1 LVFEQPNGEKPI
13 DMPLSDFFGKTP
25 STVMK
30 DNTVDEKFSAVEI
43 EEEKLQEYI
52 EQVLQIESVAC
63 KDWLT
68 NKVDRSVS
76 GKIAQQQCVGEI
88 NLPLANFGA
97 VALDYRGEKGM
108 AVSIGHAPLVALANP
123 EAGSVMAIAEALTNI
138 VFAPLA
144 DGLESVSLS
153 ANWMWPCKNAGEDA
167 RLYKAVEACSD
178 FACELGIN
186 IPTGKD
192 SLSMT
197 QKYPSGERVF
207 SPGTVIITAGAEVS
221 NVKKIVEPVLV
232 NNPETALYYID
243 FSFDTH
249 KLGGSVLAQ
258 ILNKIGDE
266 VPTVTDSEYFK
277 SAFDSVQE
285 LVNKGLIL
293 AGHDISEGGMFTALL
308 EMCFANREGGLRV
321 NLDDLE
327 SRRKIGEN
335 SLVKILFAENP
346 GVIIQVKDKKAV
358 EKILTEN
365 GIGFAKIA
373 QPIAERRLEISKKK
387 ASYAFSINE
396 LRDLWY
402 RSSYLFDAKQSDEK
416 HAEERF
422 ANYKN
427 QPLEFEYLPS
437 FKGKLSQFD
446 LSFDRKPSGTKVGI
460 IRDKGTNGEREMAY
474 ALYLAGFDVKDIH
487 MTDLV
492 SWRETLEDLNMIVF
506 CGGFSN
512 SDVLGSAKGWA
523 GGFLYNEKAKTALE
537 NFYKREDTL
546 SLGVCNGC
554 QLMIELGLI
563 TPEHDTKPKMLH
575 NASQKF
581 ESNFVGLTI
590 PENNSVMLGS
600 LADSKLGVW
609 IAHGE
614 GKFHLPKSES
624 AYNIVAKYA
633 YENYPANPNGSDYNV
648 AGIASADGRHLA
660 MMPHPERAIF
670 PWQCAHYPAE
680 RINSDQ
686 ITPWV
691 EAFVNARKWIEGKK

>member
-1 LVFEQPNGEKPI
+1 
-13 DMPLSDFFGKTP
+13 
-25 STVMK
+25 
-30 DNTVDEKFSAVEI
+30 
-43 EEEKLQEYI
+43 
-52 EQVLQIESVAC
+52 
-63 KDWLT
+63 
-68 NKVDRSVS
+68 
-76 GKIAQQQCVGEI
+76 
-88 NLPLANFGA
+88 LA
-97 VALDYRGEKGM
+97 
-108 AVSIGHAPLVALANP
+108 
-123 EAGSVMAIAEALTNI
+123 
-138 VFAPLA
+138 
-144 DGLESVSLS
+144 SVSLS

-197 QKYPSGERVF
+197 QKYKSGERVF
-207 SPGTVIITAGAEVS
+207 SPGTVIISAAAEVS

-232 NNPETALYYID
+232 NNPETAVYYID
-243 FSFDTH
+243 FSFDKH

-258 ILNKIGDE
+258 TLNKIGDE

-277 SAFDSVQE
+277 SAFVSVQE
-285 LVNKGLIL
+285 LINKGLIL
-293 AGHDISEGGMFTALL
+293 AGHDISEGGMLTALL
-308 EMCFANREGGLRV
+308 EMCFANREGGLNV
-321 NLDDLE
+321 NLD
-327 SRRKIGEN
+327 SINEN

-346 GVIIQVKDKKAV
+346 GVLIQVKDTKTV
-358 EKILTEN
+358 EKILSEN
-365 GIGFAKIA
+365 GVGFARIA
-373 QPIAERRLEISKKK
+373 QPIAERRLEIHKKK
-387 ASYAFSINE
+387 TAYAFSINE
-396 LRDLWY
+396 LRDIWY
-402 RSSYLFDAKQSDEK
+402 RSSYLFECKQSEKK
-416 HAEERF
+416 HADERF

-427 QPLEFEYLPS
+427 QPLEFDYLEN
-437 FKGKLSQFD
+437 FKGKLSQFG
-446 LSFDRKPSGTKVGI
+446 LSFDRKPSGIKAGI
-460 IRDKGTNGEREMAY
+460 VRDKGTNGEREMAY

-492 SWRETLEDLNMIVF
+492 SGRETLEDINMVVF

-523 GGFLYNEKAKTALE
+523 GGFLFNEKAKKALD
-537 NFYKREDTL
+537 NFYKRADTL

-563 TPEHDTKPKMLH
+563 TPEHDEKPKMLH
-575 NASQKF
+575 NSSGKF

-590 PENNSVMLGS
+590 PENKSVMLGS
-600 LADSKLGVW
+600 LAGSKLGTW

-624 AYNIVAKYA
+624 TYNIVAKYTHA
-633 YENYPANPNGSDYNV
+633 DYPANPNGSDYNV
-648 AGIASADGRHLA
+648 AGIASSDGRHLA

-670 PWQCAHYPAE
+670 PWQCANYPLE

-691 EAFVNARKWIEGKK
+691 EAFVNARKWVEERV